1 MKNILVLIND
11 SAGREARIQA
21 ALDLARAL
29 DGHLSC
35 FKIVDLPPRSI
46 EERLTAEDV
55 PWSVLTSDGNVAE
68 RIAREAGL
76 SDVIVADCLADG
88 PLDPDMLGIPS
99 EIVLETHKPMVA
111 VPETSRGFDAAG
123 HAVVA
128 WDGSFPAMAALT
140 GAAPLLRLA
149 ASVGIVEVQADRP
162 SSVHDAAAY
171 LSRHGIHPEVRLVPR
186 SEGGSAE
193 PAEVIRQICANE
205 AAAYCVMGA
214 YGHSRLRETL
224 FGGVTRSMLGSSDI
238 PLVVAH

>member
-11 SAGREARIQA
+11 SAGGEARIQA

-29 DGHLSC
+29 DGHLTC
-35 FKIVDLPPRSI
+35 FKVVDLPPGAI

-55 PWSVLTSDGNVAE
+55 PWSVIAADGNIAE
-68 RIAREAGL
+68 AIALAAGL
-76 SDVIVADCLADG
+76 SDVIVADCRADG

-99 EIVLETHKPMVA
+99 QIVLESHKPLVA
-111 VPETSRGFDAAG
+111 VPESSRGFDVAG
-123 HAVVA
+123 HVVVA

-149 ASVGIVEVQADRP
+149 ASVTIVEVQGDRP
-162 SSVHDAAAY
+162 ASAHDAAAY
-171 LSRHGIHPEVRLVPR
+171 LSRHGIHPKVRLAPR
-186 SEGGSAE
+186 SGNGPGE
-193 PAEVIRQICANE
+193 PVEVIREICANE

>member
-21 ALDLARAL
+21 ALDLTRAL

-35 FKIVDLPPRSI
+35 IKIVDLPPGSI
-46 EERLTAEDV
+46 EARLAAEDV
-55 PWSVLTSDGNVAE
+55 PWSVITGDGDVAE
-68 RIAREAGL
+68 AIALAAGL
-76 SDVIVADCLADG
+76 SDVIVADCQADG

-99 EIVLETHKPMVA
+99 EIALETHKPLVA
-111 VPETSRGFDAAG
+111 VPESSRGFDAAG

-140 GAAPLLRLA
+140 GAVPLLRLA
-149 ASVGIVEVQADRP
+149 ASVSIVEVQGDRP
-162 SSVHDAAAY
+162 SSANDAAAY

-186 SEGGSAE
+186 VEDGSGE
-193 PAEVIRQICANE
+193 PAETLQRICANE
-205 AAAYCVMGA
+205 SAAYCVMGA
-214 YGHSRLRETL
+214 YGHSRLRESL